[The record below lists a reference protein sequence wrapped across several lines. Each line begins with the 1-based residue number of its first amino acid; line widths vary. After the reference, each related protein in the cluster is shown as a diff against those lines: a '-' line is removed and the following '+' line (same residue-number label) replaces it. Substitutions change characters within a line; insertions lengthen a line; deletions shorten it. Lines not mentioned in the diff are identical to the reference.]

1 MNLDEKTIAEIAKQL
16 GLKEEPSIHM
26 EDVKRLQGKSDPQL
40 ESEILRIRES
50 LAARGV
56 SRQKQVAMLRSLLP
70 MMDMNQRARLKKAI
84 ELIEGRR

>member
-1 MNLDEKTIAEIAKQL
+1 MNLDERTIAEIAKQL
-16 GLKEEPSIHM
+16 GLKEEPSIGM
-26 EDVKRLQGKSDPQL
+26 EDVKRLQGKSDAQL

-50 LAARGV
+50 LVARGV

>member
-1 MNLDEKTIAEIAKQL
+1 MNLDERTIAEIAKQL
-16 GLKEEPSIHM
+16 GLKEEPSIGL
-26 EDVKRLQGKSDPQL
+26 EDVKRLQGKSDAQL

-50 LAARGV
+50 LVARGV

>member
-16 GLKEEPSIHM
+16 GLKEEPTIRM
-26 EDVKRLQGKSDPQL
+26 EDVKRLQGKSDAQL

-70 MMDMNQRARLKKAI
+70 MMDMNQRARLRKAI